1 MVPPR
6 IELLVHRV
14 EIISE
19 NSFKARAVEE
29 ERRLLRFVRIH
40 PSSRHGEGNEEKVKN
55 KSDKATAVGSS
66 FPRTQPLAF
75 GLLSTFFRG
84 LRTASSQERL
94 TLLAKN
100 TPSLSRQPLLPPPPS
115 LVPIPPLS
123 SFSFSPP
130 PFLRHV
136 VVIVDVTI
144 VSSPFLAPS
153 PPSRSLFLFL
163 FFLEL
168 WSAAR
173 GTVSSTR
180 RKRGMEKD
188 SHHPLPSPLKS
199 RALTSDGR

>member
-1 MVPPR
+1 MIPPR

-19 NSFKARAVEE
+19 NSFKARAIEE

-100 TPSLSRQPLLPPPPS
+100 TPSLSRQPLLPPPLSRSNSTPFLVLLLS
-115 LVPIPPLS
+115 STVPQARRSHRRRNHRLVPFSRPLPPLS
-123 SFSFSPP
+123 LSLSLS
-130 PFLRHV
+130 L
-136 VVIVDVTI
+136 
-144 VSSPFLAPS
+144 LLGALE
-153 PPSRSLFLFL
+153 RSKGDGIIDT
-163 FFLEL
+163 EE
-168 WSAAR
+168 
-173 GTVSSTR
+173 
-180 RKRGMEKD
+180 KR
-188 SHHPLPSPLKS
+188 
-199 RALTSDGR
+199 DGER

>member
-100 TPSLSRQPLLPPPPS
+100 TPSLSRQPLLPPPS

-144 VSSPFLAPS
+144 VSSPFRSPPLALSFSFSSSWSFGAQQGGRYHRHGGKEGWRKIATTPS
-153 PPSRSLFLFL
+153 PRPLSRERSHL
-163 FFLEL
+163 
-168 WSAAR
+168 
-173 GTVSSTR
+173 TVD
-180 RKRGMEKD
+180 E
-188 SHHPLPSPLKS
+188 
-199 RALTSDGR
+199 